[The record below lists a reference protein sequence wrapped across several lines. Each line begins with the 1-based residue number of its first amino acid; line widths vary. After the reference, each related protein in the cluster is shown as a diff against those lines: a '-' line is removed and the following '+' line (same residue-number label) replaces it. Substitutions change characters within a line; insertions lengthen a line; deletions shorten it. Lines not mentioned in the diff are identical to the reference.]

1 MICFSHRGY
10 IHLYLVVIFHFWIVW
25 KWNIFIFFYSVLLWK
40 ITSLYSY
47 NLSQLRKH
55 TILFLITP
63 DNDSVIKAY
72 GNCCIIWSEEL
83 VLPCL
88 WKCST
93 TVAIFTCIFV
103 NIFSSNSTCVL
114 KKKML
119 CFFFFFLFLFF
130 SFVLLRFF
138 NPCVLCC
145 IVWLFD

>member
-83 VLPCL
+83 V
-88 WKCST
+88 KCST

-119 CFFFFFLFLFF
+119 CFCFCFCFFFFCFALF
-130 SFVLLRFF
+130 FF

>member
-10 IHLYLVVIFHFWIVW
+10 IHLYLVVMFHFWIVW
-25 KWNIFIFFYSVLLWK
+25 KWNIFIFFYSALLWK

-63 DNDSVIKAY
+63 DNDFVIKAY
-72 GNCCIIWSEEL
+72 GICCIIWSEEL

-119 CFFFFFLFLFF
+119 CFCFGLVFLFYFALLFF
-130 SFVLLRFF
+130 NL
-138 NPCVLCC
+138 CVLCC

>member
-103 NIFSSNSTCVL
+103 NIFSSTVL
-114 KKKML
+114 VCSKKR
-119 CFFFFFLFLFF
+119 CSVFVFVFF
-130 SFVLLRFF
+130 SFVLLCFF
-138 NPCVLCC
+138 LTHASCVVSFGYLTRT
-145 IVWLFD
+145 